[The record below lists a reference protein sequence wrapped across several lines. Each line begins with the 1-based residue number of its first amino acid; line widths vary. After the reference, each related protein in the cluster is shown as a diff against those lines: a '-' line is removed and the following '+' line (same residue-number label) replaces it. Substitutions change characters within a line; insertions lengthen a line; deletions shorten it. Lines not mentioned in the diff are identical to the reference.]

1 MQGIKVNPFRDAN
14 DRSVFARMFEASRS
28 EGRRLRQATA
38 GTGKPIGAVRRGYPL
53 KLCVDVVGGSVSIG
67 GWRDDTLPG
76 FVWDGSGFW
85 CQVDDSICAL
95 ALADLLERQP
105 ELVADA
111 AESHVHDDAGA
122 AARLEQALSTLVR
135 WTLVDQSEFF
145 ADAEICGGESDFTLS
160 QLADTTG
167 PRDGRIW
174 PTFTSCDAYEWLCRR
189 RDAMWDLA
197 TEPAD
202 G

>member
-1 MQGIKVNPFRDAN
+1 MQGIKVNPIRNVN
-14 DRSVFARMFEASRS
+14 DGSVFARMLEASCS

-53 KLCVDVVGGSVSIG
+53 KLCVDVNEGSVSIG
-67 GWRDDTLPG
+67 GWREDTLPG

-85 CQVDDSICAL
+85 CPVDDSICAL
-95 ALADLLERQP
+95 ALADLLESRP

-111 AESHVHDDAGA
+111 AVSHVHDDARA
-122 AARLEQALSTLVR
+122 TARLEQALSTLAR
-135 WTLVDQSEFF
+135 WTLVDQREFF
-145 ADAEICGGESDFTLS
+145 ADVEICGGESDFTLS

-167 PRDGRIW
+167 PRAGRIW
-174 PTFTSCDAYEWLCRR
+174 PSFSSCDAYEWLYRH
-189 RDAMWDLA
+189 RDAMLGLGMGSV
-197 TEPAD
+197 D